1 MAKRVSL
8 KGKGADLFFG
18 DLPAPQASPP
28 AGESEDAAPESIS
41 AEPLRSMAATVATAA
56 PDDATPAGAT
66 TLPPA
71 APPRARTSRGG
82 SRPPVNAGPHAGS
95 VASKL
100 ASTIPVAE
108 GEEIEAIRQVVK
120 MPGRE
125 VSFVRLSPEEK
136 GELADVVYTYKR
148 QGLKTT
154 ETEINRIA
162 INALLAD
169 YRANGER
176 SVLAR
181 VLAALRA

>member
-28 AGESEDAAPESIS
+28 AGGSEEAAPEAIS

-56 PDDATPAGAT
+56 PGEATPAGAT
-66 TLPPA
+66 TPPPA

-82 SRPPVNAGPHAGS
+82 SRPPVNAGQHAGA

-100 ASTIPVAE
+100 ASTLSVAE

-120 MPGRE
+120 TPGRE

-136 GELADVVYTYKR
+136 GDLADVVYTYKR

-154 ETEINRIA
+154 ENEINRIA
-162 INALLAD
+162 INVILAD
-169 YRANGER
+169 HRANGDA
-176 SVLAR
+176 SLLAR